1 MDMIKKFWL
10 GQTPMWFNVWI
21 IGVLFF
27 KVLFYGILFGL
38 NFLKLDFL
46 YIMNIA
52 TYISLPLYLVWAVG
66 TWRSAAVYKGS
77 KFWSILAE
85 IYVVITIG
93 ALLFGL
99 YLQFTS

>member
-1 MDMIKKFWL
+1 MEQIKKFWL

-38 NFLKLDFL
+38 NSLKLDFL
-46 YIMNIA
+46 DIMNIA

>member
-1 MDMIKKFWL
+1 MEQIKKFWL
-10 GQTPMWFNVWI
+10 GQTPMWFNFWI
-21 IGVLFF
+21 LGVLFF

-38 NFLKLDFL
+38 NSLKLEFL
-46 YIMNIA
+46 DIMDIA
-52 TYISLPLYLVWAVG
+52 TYISLPLYMVWAVG
-66 TWRSAAVYKGS
+66 TWRSAAIYKGS

-93 ALLFGL
+93 ALLFTL

>member
-1 MDMIKKFWL
+1 MIKKFWL

-52 TYISLPLYLVWAVG
+52 TYISLPLYLIWAVG
-66 TWRSAAVYKGS
+66 TWRSAAIYKGS
-77 KFWSILAE
+77 KLWSILAE